1 MIESIDIG
9 GPSLVRGSAK
19 NFEFVTVITKSSEY
33 DGLIKELEKN
43 RGQTSLSYRKLILS
57 NAFMETSSYDASYQ
71 MNSIGLIR

>member
-1 MIESIDIG
+1 MVIVNFYPFEETIKKTKNENKLIESIDIG

-43 RGQTSLSYRKLILS
+43 RGQTSLSYRKL
-57 NAFMETSSYDASYQ
+57 MV
-71 MNSIGLIR
+71 